1 MSLENSLGYSASTLC
16 VISLIPE
23 VYYSI
28 KNKRTQITYGF
39 LLIQIGATSLWIAY
53 EVIINSV
60 PLLIADSCILAQLIF
75 LCIMKCA
82 SQKKNN
88 KIHPE
93 LNV

>member
-23 VYYSI
+23 IYYSI
-28 KNKRTQITYGF
+28 KNKGTQITYRF
-39 LLIQIGATSLWIAY
+39 LCIQIGATSLWIAY

-75 LCIMKCA
+75 LCVMKCA
-82 SQKKNN
+82 SN
-88 KIHPE
+88 KRKLKVHPE
-93 LNV
+93 LDV

>member
-28 KNKRTQITYGF
+28 KNKGTQITYGF
-39 LLIQIGATSLWIAY
+39 LFIQIGATSLWIAY

-75 LCIMKCA
+75 LCIMKCS